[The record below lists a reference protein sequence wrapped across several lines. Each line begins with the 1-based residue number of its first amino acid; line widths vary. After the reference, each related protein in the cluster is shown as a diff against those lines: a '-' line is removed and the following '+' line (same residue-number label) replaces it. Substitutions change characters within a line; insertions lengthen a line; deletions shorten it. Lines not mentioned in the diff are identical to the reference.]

1 MPLSYRFKD
10 TAIADKVSRILLYQA
25 KFSKKQALVKF
36 SDSSV
41 SVIWGGS
48 PKTYYIH
55 AEVTHFDMFEIKKT
69 HFGID
74 HCTIVQVDPTILG
87 RTLRGSTHDRNVQL
101 HIIRP
106 NKIQVVV
113 EYLDSSARTITHTIP
128 CDIKTK
134 DDYELMLIEKI
145 EQRLCCYNTR
155 SYIDSITRFKHIID
169 SIVRL
174 GTPRVYIQSKQT
186 DSTNCLKI
194 CAKNEGSILDV
205 FINDLMGG
213 LAESDSMRDEFDDEE
228 EEVDSRPKRD
238 TAGVQIDTKKLALY
252 LSGLLLTKEQLKE
265 KKARVSIDI
274 EHNKCLKITLDYE
287 VSQGEKM
294 YQSLLLLHSL
304 NN

>member
-1 MPLSYRFKD
+1 MPLTYKFRD
-10 TAIADKVSRILLYQA
+10 APTADKVSKILLFVA

-55 AEVTHFDMFEIKKT
+55 AEFKHFDMFQKKQNYIHHNT
-69 HFGID
+69 VF
-74 HCTIVQVDPTILG
+74 QVDPTILG
-87 RTLRGSTHDRNVQL
+87 RTLRGSAQDRSIDL
-101 HIIRP
+101 TIIRP

-113 EYLDSSARTITHTIP
+113 TYEQNSSERTITHTIP
-128 CDIKTK
+128 CDMKTIE
-134 DDYELMLIEKI
+134 DYDLMLIERI
-145 EQRLCCYNTR
+145 EQRLCCYNTK
-155 SYIDSITRFKHIID
+155 SYIDSIYRFKHIID

-186 DSTNCLKI
+186 DSNNCLKVT
-194 CAKNEGSILDV
+194 AKNEGSILD
-205 FINDLMGG
+205 IYLNDLMGG
-213 LAESDSMRDEFDDEE
+213 NAESEDESKDDFDESEIDLNQ
-228 EEVDSRPKRD
+228 PKRD
-238 TAGVQIDTKKLALY
+238 HAGVQIDTKKLALY
-252 LSGLLLTKEQLKE
+252 LSGLLLSRDSMRD
-265 KKARVSIDI
+265 KKVKVCFDI
-274 EHNKCLKITLDYE
+274 EHNKCLKITLDHE